1 MNRAELVA
9 KIAEDTQMT
18 QKQVD
23 SMLAA
28 FIEAVKTT
36 VKAGEKVTLTG
47 FGTFEKRHR
56 KAREGRNP
64 QTGAAM
70 HIPASKVPGFK
81 AGKGLK
87 DIVKNSY

>member
-9 KIAEDTQMT
+9 KIAEETQMT

-23 SMLAA
+23 TMLAS
-28 FIEAVKTT
+28 FIEVVKNN

-56 KAREGRNP
+56 KEREGRNP
-64 QTGAAM
+64 QNGQKIQ
-70 HIPASKVPGFK
+70 IPACDVPGFSP
-81 AGKGLK
+81 GKQFK
-87 DIVKNSY
+87 EAVNS

>member
-28 FIEAVKTT
+28 FIEAVKST

-64 QTGAAM
+64 QNGEKIK
-70 HIPASKVPGFK
+70 IPACDVPGFSP
-81 AGKGLK
+81 GKQFKEAVNG
-87 DIVKNSY
+87 